1 MIQRLTHS
9 RKQSFQQ
16 CRRAHWF
23 SYELGIRREVDAK
36 ALRMGSAYHN
46 GLEVLANGHE
56 LETALECASLSY
68 AAAPDNFDDWEWK
81 IEEMTVRALLSGYF
95 WRWMDSGIRYICAE
109 QKFNLKIKHPKT
121 QRSVTGWEWAG
132 KIDAIV
138 ELVDLR
144 LAVKENKLLSE
155 SLDSDS
161 DLYRRLQIDSQISG
175 YIVAAREMGYPVD
188 TVLYDVTRK
197 PTIKP
202 TDIPLLDQ
210 DGLKVVLDRTGTR
223 VLTKQGKPRQTADTE
238 LGYVV
243 VSRKMTPDEWGEKI
257 VADIGERPDY
267 YYARREIP
275 RLDKDL
281 EEWKAEMYE
290 VQRTISEAQKYNRW
304 FKTVSK
310 NTCDHCPYFGLCSTG
325 FDPQSGT
332 LPVGFVRVDD
342 VHPELRGSDVHS
354 TPPVQTTDAPWETAD
369 ELF

>member
-1 MIQRLTHS
+1 MKERITHS
-9 RKQSFQQ
+9 SMSSFRQCRKQYFY
-16 CRRAHWF
+16 A
-23 SYELGIRREVDAK
+23 YELGIRREVDAK
-36 ALRMGSAYHN
+36 ALRMGTAYHN
-46 GLEVLANGHE
+46 GLEVLANGGE

-68 AAAPDNFDDWEWK
+68 VAAPDNFDDWEWK

-109 QKFNLKIKHPKT
+109 QKFNLKIRNPIT
-121 QRSVTGWEWAG
+121 GRSVPGWEWSG

-144 LAVKENKLLSE
+144 LAVKENKLLSD

-161 DLYRRLQIDSQISG
+161 DLWRRLQIDSQISG

-202 TDIPLLDQ
+202 TDIPLLDP

-267 YYARREIP
+267 YYARREVP
-275 RLDKDL
+275 RLDDDL
-281 EEWKAEMYE
+281 KEWQAEMYE
-290 VQRTISEAQKYNRW
+290 VQRTISEAQKHNRW

-310 NTCDHCPYFGLCSTG
+310 NTCTGCPYFGLCSTG
-325 FDPQSGT
+325 WQEGST
-332 LPVGFVRVDD
+332 LPSGFVKLDD
-342 VHPELRGSDVHS
+342 VHPELKDSHVNS
-354 TPPVQTTDAPWETAD
+354 TPALETTDAPWEAAD
-369 ELF
+369 IPF